1 MSEKSLAIKHQK
13 DRAHR
18 SHVKARVSGKP
29 RLIVYRSNKAI
40 YAQIFDDASG
50 KALAGTSSLKSK
62 KSGMEAASEVGKTIA
77 ELGGK
82 KKVTEVVFDRN
93 GYRYH
98 GRVKA
103 LADAAR
109 EAGLKF

>member
-1 MSEKSLAIKHQK
+1 MSEKSNAIAHKK
-13 DRAHR
+13 ARSHR
-18 SHVKARVSGKP
+18 SHVKARVSGRP
-29 RLIVYRSNKAI
+29 RLVVFRSNQAI

-62 KSGMEAASEVGKTIA
+62 KKGMEAAAEVGKTIA
-77 ELGGK
+77 ELAGK
-82 KKVTEVVFDRN
+82 KKVSEVSFDRN